1 MKLMKKLWNNLIKD
15 KEVIQMTEEKK
26 NSMTEAQTDKIIQKV
41 QGAEEK
47 IDTAKVALVTENSK
61 MVSDDVIIE
70 IVHAFKDIIIEFIHR
85 KYQMLSK

>member
-1 MKLMKKLWNNLIKD
+1 
-15 KEVIQMTEEKK
+15 MTEEKK

-47 IDTAKVALVTENSK
+47 IDTAKAVLVTENSK
-61 MVSDDVIIE
+61 MVSEDVIIE

-85 KYQMLSK
+85 KYQMPSKKKNSLTTGAKNPVVGLF

>member
-1 MKLMKKLWNNLIKD
+1 
-15 KEVIQMTEEKK
+15 MTEEKK

-47 IDTAKVALVTENSK
+47 IDTAKAALVTENSK
-61 MVSDDVIIE
+61 MVSEDE

-85 KYQMLSK
+85 KYQMPSK

>member
-1 MKLMKKLWNNLIKD
+1 MKKLQNNLIKD

-47 IDTAKVALVTENSK
+47 NRYSESCIG
-61 MVSDDVIIE
+61 
-70 IVHAFKDIIIEFIHR
+70 
-85 KYQMLSK
+85 Y

>member
-1 MKLMKKLWNNLIKD
+1 
-15 KEVIQMTEEKK
+15 MTEEKK

-47 IDTAKVALVTENSK
+47 IDTAKAALVTENSK
-61 MVSDDVIIE
+61 MVSEDVIIE

-85 KYQMLSK
+85 KYQMPSK